1 MKRTIVLTI
10 SILGLVV
17 GLLLSVSSI
26 QAAKRSHGHDQHA
39 EMHHHGEHT
48 KKSDK
53 ARCAIFG
60 MVMKKS
66 AMTELTHDGK
76 TYYFCNAKQAEMF
89 KVQPEKYLKQI
100 LLGDLTVNLNVL
112 TVDEYKELMRDL
124 GMGGMMKMEAMAGKT
139 HRMSVYV
146 TQQRQDLPL
155 KGISLALQIADA
167 NGKKT
172 TMPLTYNKMMKTYDT
187 FAAVSAG
194 GTHRVRILIKTPG
207 VNISSG

>member
-10 SILGLVV
+10 LILGLVV

-26 QAAKRSHGHDQHA
+26 QADKRSHDHSEVHHQHDSEHA
-39 EMHHHGEHT
+39 
-48 KKSDK
+48 KKSSK

-76 TYYFCNAKQAEMF
+76 TYYFCNAKQAGMF

-100 LLGDLTVNLNVL
+100 LLGNLTVNLNVL
-112 TVDEYKELMRDL
+112 TVDEYKELMRDI

-155 KGISLALQIADA
+155 EGISLALQIADA

-187 FAAVSAG
+187 FAAVPAG
-194 GTHRVRILIKTPG
+194 GTHQVRILIATPG